1 MVLVVPPEEADE
13 VLDAL
18 DAVLVG
24 VVLHLQQK
32 QNYRFSQ
39 IHTIM

>member
-24 VVLHLQQK
+24 VVLHLQHIK
-32 QNYRFSQ
+32 KSGGFLSTYY
-39 IHTIM
+39 